1 MIAVQYLTLI
11 TLGGVIAMNRH
22 LVAGVQRRRLLIG
35 RCELRVLKADRH

>member
-1 MIAVQYLTLI
+1 MQYLSLI
-11 TLGGVIAMNRH
+11 TLAGFITMNGH